1 MKKIVFLIILSVFVL
16 TSCYPPRIIYS
27 IEDIQPSLQEDS
39 IDIKLIKASTI
50 TTGGLS
56 LHMSLY
62 LEILNN
68 KESVIFIEKN
78 SILELRTDSAVLRYK
93 IYPDSLTYQLRK
105 NEKKSLQL
113 HFTATDIEYVVYKT
127 MNTDKKHKLLLFLDL
142 QEENGKKI
150 KKCVILRPTGIRR
163 MKYETSPF

>member
-62 LEILNN
+62 
-68 KESVIFIEKN
+68 F
-78 SILELRTDSAVLRYK
+78 
-93 IYPDSLTYQLRK
+93 RK
-105 NEKKSLQL
+105 
-113 HFTATDIEYVVYKT
+113 Y
-127 MNTDKKHKLLLFLDL
+127 
-142 QEENGKKI
+142 
-150 KKCVILRPTGIRR
+150 
-163 MKYETSPF
+163 

>member
-1 MKKIVFLIILSVFVL
+1 M
-16 TSCYPPRIIYS
+16 
-27 IEDIQPSLQEDS
+27 
-39 IDIKLIKASTI
+39 
-50 TTGGLS
+50 
-56 LHMSLY
+56 
-62 LEILNN
+62 
-68 KESVIFIEKN
+68 
-78 SILELRTDSAVLRYK
+78 ELRTDSAVLRYK